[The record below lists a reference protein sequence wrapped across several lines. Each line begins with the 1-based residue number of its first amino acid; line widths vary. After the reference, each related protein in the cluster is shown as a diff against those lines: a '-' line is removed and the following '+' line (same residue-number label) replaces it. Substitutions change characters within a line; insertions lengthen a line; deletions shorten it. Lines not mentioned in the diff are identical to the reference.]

1 MAKGKG
7 STQAAQGS
15 LTSGQPNALN
25 CNTPVLQCAMPKEA
39 YINARVD
46 RQLKTR
52 AEKVL
57 AQVGVSTTDAVTM
70 LLHQIVLRRGLPFE
84 VRIPNRETISAMGEL
99 DDGKN
104 EALVAATEEIFETAV
119 KRDRRRV

>member
-1 MAKGKG
+1 
-7 STQAAQGS
+7 
-15 LTSGQPNALN
+15 
-25 CNTPVLQCAMPKEA
+25 MPKEA

-46 RQLKTR
+46 RQLKAR

-84 VRIPNRETISAMGEL
+84 VRIPNRETISAMEEL
-99 DDGKN
+99 DAGKG
-104 EALVAATEEIFETAV
+104 ERSIGATGDVFDKAAR
-119 KRDRRRV
+119 KRNQRRA